1 MARGLK
7 IGAAVVALVIAA
19 GCGLVRGNDDA
30 AAPAPASTGESLAPS
45 TEPEPIAE
53 VEPPTP
59 SPVATSEK
67 PSKKPSKKATTRA
80 AEPTQPAF
88 WSELPACAHYD
99 KTKPVPKRTVKKA
112 LRSASSRIY
121 WRTEAPTLKLNYPLV
136 KAIAW
141 QESGWQTNIHNCDG
155 GTGVMQ
161 VMPDTVD
168 FINNRFGLAY
178 DAKNY
183 KDNAYAGANYM
194 AWFTR
199 WAGQNYFNENY
210 NLSPSKCKSH
220 TSWCLLN
227 VVISGYNAG
236 QGGIEAA
243 AQSKTLPN
251 PQYVA
256 AVRSLMNR
264 CECDQF

>member
-1 MARGLK
+1 MTRGLK
-7 IGAAVVALVIAA
+7 LGAALAALMITA
-19 GCGLVRGNDDA
+19 GCGLIGGDDKEV
-30 AAPAPASTGESLAPS
+30 AAPPVTETTAVSD
-45 TEPEPIAE
+45 EPEF
-53 VEPPTP
+53 EPVTESPTP
-59 SPVATSEK
+59 EPTTEK
-67 PSKKPSKKATTRA
+67 PAPKPSRTTKEPKSV
-80 AEPTQPAF
+80 EPTQPAF

-99 KTKPVPKRTVKKA
+99 KTKPVAKKTVKKA
-112 LRSASSRIY
+112 LKAASARVY

-155 GTGVMQ
+155 GAGVMQ
-161 VMPDTVD
+161 LMPDTVD
-168 FINNRFGLAY
+168 FVNNRFGLDY
-178 DAKNY
+178 DASDY
-183 KDNAYAGANYM
+183 KQNAFAGANYI

-199 WAGQNYFNENY
+199 WAGQNYFGENY
-210 NLSPSKCKSH
+210 NLNTSKCKSH

-243 AQSKTLPN
+243 AASKTLPN

-256 AVRSLMNR
+256 AVRSLMSR

>member
-1 MARGLK
+1 MAAAL
-7 IGAAVVALVIAA
+7 ATLAVVA
-19 GCGLVRGNDDA
+19 GCGLVGGGDDDV
-30 AAPAPASTGESLAPS
+30 AAPPAATESA
-45 TEPEPIAE
+45 
-53 VEPPTP
+53 
-59 SPVATSEK
+59 SPVAEEPEFEPITESPTPEPVVTTTAPK
-67 PSKKPSKKATTRA
+67 PRKTTKTPKAT
-80 AEPTQPAF
+80 EPTQPAF

-99 KTKPVPKRTVKKA
+99 KTKPVAKKTVKKA
-112 LRSASSRIY
+112 LKSASARVY

-168 FINNRFGLAY
+168 FVNNRFGLQY

-183 KDNAYAGANYM
+183 KDNAYAGANYI

-199 WAGQNYFNENY
+199 WAGQNYFKENY
-210 NLSPSKCKSH
+210 NLSTSKCKSH

-236 QGGIEAA
+236 QGAIEAA
-243 AQSKTLPN
+243 AETKTLPN
-251 PQYVA
+251 PEYVA
-256 AVRSLMNR
+256 AVRSLMSR

>member
-1 MARGLK
+1 MTARRWQA
-7 IGAAVVALVIAA
+7 GAVLVTLVMAA
-19 GCGLVRGNDDA
+19 GCGLAGGGDDKA
-30 AAPAPASTGESLAPS
+30 AAPAVAGATAAAD
-45 TEPEPIAE
+45 EPEFEPITE
-53 VEPPTP
+53 SPTP
-59 SPVATSEK
+59 TPEVTSATPK
-67 PSKKPSKKATTRA
+67 PKKTSKKPKA

-88 WSELPACAHYD
+88 WSELPECAHYD
-99 KTKPVPKRTVKKA
+99 KTKPVAKKTVKKA
-112 LRSASSRIY
+112 LRSAAARVY

-155 GTGVMQ
+155 GAGVMQ

-168 FINNRFGLAY
+168 FINNRFGLNY
-178 DAKNY
+178 DASNY
-183 KDNAYAGANYM
+183 KDNAYAGANYI

-199 WAGQNYFNENY
+199 WAGQNYFKENY
-210 NLSPSKCKSH
+210 NLNTGKCKSH

-236 QGGIEAA
+236 QGAIEAA
-243 AQSKTLPN
+243 AETKTLPN
-251 PQYVA
+251 PAYVA
-256 AVRSLMNR
+256 AVRSLMSR

>member
-7 IGAAVVALVIAA
+7 IGAAVVALVIAT
-19 GCGLVRGNDDA
+19 GCGLVRGNDDDDV
-30 AAPAPASTGESLAPS
+30 AAPVPASTEESVAPP
-45 TEPEPIAE
+45 TEEPEPVDE
-53 VEPPTP
+53 VTESPTP
-59 SPVATSEK
+59 APTTKK
-67 PSKKPSKKATTRA
+67 PSKKPTTRA

-88 WSELPACAHYD
+88 WSELPECAHYD
-99 KTKPVPKRTVKKA
+99 KTKPVAKKTVKKA
-112 LRSASSRIY
+112 LRTASARIY

-161 VMPDTVD
+161 VMPDTVSM
-168 FINNRFGLAY
+168 INNRFGLNY
-178 DAKNY
+178 NAKNY
-183 KDNAYAGANYM
+183 KDNAFVGANYI

-199 WAGQNYFNENY
+199 WAGQNYFKENY

-236 QGGIEAA
+236 QGSIEAA
-243 AQSKTLPN
+243 AESKTLPN
-251 PQYVA
+251 PEYVA

>member
-1 MARGLK
+1 MTRGRKL
-7 IGAAVVALVIAA
+7 GAAVAALLMVT
-19 GCGLVRGNDDA
+19 GCGLVGGKDDEV
-30 AAPAPASTGESLAPS
+30 AAPVAAEVSETPGETADPVAEEP
-45 TEPEPIAE
+45 TPEPE
-53 VEPPTP
+53 VT
-59 SPVATSEK
+59 TSKPARK
-67 PSKKPSKKATTRA
+67 PSKRPTSKPPAA
-80 AEPTQPAF
+80 AEPTQPVF
-88 WSELPACAHYD
+88 WSELPACARRD
-99 KTKPVPKRTVKKA
+99 KTKPVPRKTVKKA
-112 LRSASSRIY
+112 LKAASARVY

-168 FINNRFGLAY
+168 MINNRFGLQY
-178 DAKNY
+178 DAQNY
-183 KDNAYAGANYM
+183 KDNAFVGANYI

-199 WAGQNYFNENY
+199 WAGQNYFKENY
-210 NLSPSKCKSH
+210 NLSPGKCKSH

-243 AQSKTLPN
+243 AESRTLPN

>member
-7 IGAAVVALVIAA
+7 VGAAVAALIIAA
-19 GCGLVRGNDDA
+19 GCGLVRGNDDDV
-30 AAPAPASTGESLAPS
+30 AAPAPAPS
-45 TEPEPIAE
+45 EEVVTPSAEPDPIAE
-53 VEPPTP
+53 ITESPTP
-59 SPVATSEK
+59 APTT
-67 PSKKPSKKATTRA
+67 KKPSRKPTTKAA
-80 AEPTQPAF
+80 EPEPTQPAF
-88 WSELPACAHYD
+88 WSQLPDCARRD
-99 KTKPVPKRTVKKA
+99 KTKLVAKKKVKAA
-112 LRSASSRIY
+112 LKTASARVY

-136 KAIAW
+136 KAVAW

-155 GTGVMQ
+155 GQGVMQ

-168 FINNRFGLAY
+168 FINNRFGLEY
-178 DAKNY
+178 DASDY
-183 KDNAYAGANYM
+183 RQNALAGANYM

-199 WAGQNYFNENY
+199 WAGQNYFKENY
-210 NLSPSKCKSH
+210 NLSPGKCKSH

-243 AQSKTLPN
+243 AQSRTLPN